1 MRAIYGD
8 VDVKIIAVLRE
19 PVARLHAA
27 YSHYEHY
34 AKHFKS
40 FDEFVNLFVDAF
52 EECAGE
58 HGVEGCAH
66 RFEAYH
72 PKYEAVFYHADQL
85 IKTMYAVF
93 LEGWLAMFGAENV
106 LVLRTEDVFHSDPN
120 VRKEQLKKAL
130 SHLGLADV
138 TESALD
144 AMDAC
149 DEECNADDAAMATRK
164 YEAGDV
170 SPETRAKLDAFFA
183 PQLAD
188 LAAMLG
194 DEKWRWP
201 GYRGV

>member
-1 MRAIYGD
+1 MR
-8 VDVKIIAVLRE
+8 
-19 PVARLHAA
+19 
-27 YSHYEHY
+27 
-34 AKHFKS
+34 
-40 FDEFVNLFVDAF
+40 
-52 EECAGE
+52 GE

-106 LVLRTEDVFHSDPN
+106 LVLRTEDVFHSDPA
-120 VRKEQLKKAL
+120 VRK
-130 SHLGLADV
+130 
-138 TESALD
+138 D
-144 AMDAC
+144 AA
-149 DEECNADDAAMATRK
+149 EKGARSPRVGGRHGGGVGRHGRVRRGVQRDDAAMATRK
-164 YEAGDV
+164 FEAGDV

-194 DEKWRWP
+194 DDKWRWP
-201 GYRGV
+201 EYRGGCRRSSEARRRAVRSVRA